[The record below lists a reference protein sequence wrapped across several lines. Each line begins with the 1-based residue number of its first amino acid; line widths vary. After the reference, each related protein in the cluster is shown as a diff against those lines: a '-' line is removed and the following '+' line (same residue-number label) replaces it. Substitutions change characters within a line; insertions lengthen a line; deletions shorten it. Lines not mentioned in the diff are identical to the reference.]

1 MRRALAIIAI
11 AAAASVVLALSAAAL
26 WVRVQMTR
34 MAIGMLFLIAL
45 AMG

>member
-1 MRRALAIIAI
+1 MRRELAIIAI
-11 AAAASVVLALSAAAL
+11 AAVASALLALSAAAL